1 MQENIDLIKVG
12 QMPGF
17 ECENRVY
24 SSEGLCPSLKIGGD
38 PKKIIEVVAMR
49 GRENGQQLEVRKDGC
64 INTITQVQKDNLI
77 LTGESEVASCLRA
90 EQSRAEQH
98 SPCPSS
104 NEGRIYSLPSSWD
117 SRSELSGQQNTQ
129 RKGAREWRDMSDSDN
144 GEYP

>member
-90 EQSRAEQH
+90 EQSRAEQL
-98 SPCPSS
+98 SLCPPS
-104 NEGRIYSLPSSWD
+104 NEGWIHSLPSTGDCGSDISGFQD
-117 SRSELSGQQNTQ
+117 SQ
-129 RKGAREWRDMSDSDN
+129 RKGAREWTDMSDSND